1 MSRIRQRKQKVRHF
15 REPKAGDLFLDAVS
29 RGDTAAI
36 EDYLD
41 RNGRPEYADCK
52 GQTALH
58 IAIRHGHHDILAAL
72 IRHFNSNQIDQR
84 DQFGLSARGVAELLG
99 DKRGVQIINN
109 YLYELQTSPY
119 VNKSYSFKKRVKKA
133 SPKKASIKKGS
144 PNVWNMMYLPEK
156 KESIKRSPI
165 VYRNENKKQVYVQE
179 KKTRKRAK
187 VHPIIVQRSPAG
199 LVQQNK

>member
-15 REPKAGDLFLDAVS
+15 REPNAGDMYLDAVS
-29 RGDTAAI
+29 CGDAAVI

-58 IAIRHGHHDILAAL
+58 IAVRHGHHSMLTAL

-84 DQFGLSARGVAELLG
+84 DMYGLSARKVAESLG
-99 DKRGVQIINN
+99 DDEAEEIINN

-119 VNKSYSFKKRVKKA
+119 VNKSYSFKKRAKKE
-133 SPKKASIKKGS
+133 SLKSASIKKGSLKSAS

-187 VHPIIVQRSPAG
+187 VQPIIVQ
-199 LVQQNK
+199 QNK